1 MTTRRSPATLQRV
14 LPRFGIPAG
23 TEADGQRL
31 TVEYLTRLVA
41 ALQQAINDLSDPAAL
56 RCGNLIIHD
65 CLPQSSDL
73 NVGDV
78 YVDGNGFLKLRQGG
92 SPVVES
98 LRATGAVSNITV
110 SIT

>member
-1 MTTRRSPATLQRV
+1 MTTRRGAANLQRV
-14 LPRFGIPAG
+14 LPKLTIPAG
-23 TEADGQRL
+23 TENGQQL

-41 ALQQAINDLSDPAAL
+41 SLQQIINDLSDPGTS
-56 RCGNLIIHD
+56 RCGNLIIYD
-65 CLPQSSDL
+65 CLPQSAEL

>member
-1 MTTRRSPATLQRV
+1 MSTRRSPSNLQRV
-14 LPRFGIPAG
+14 LPRFSIPPNAQNG
-23 TEADGQRL
+23 EQL

-41 ALQQAINDLSDPAAL
+41 SLQQIINDLSDPGTS

-65 CLPQSSDL
+65 CQQHSSDL

-92 SPVVES
+92 SPVVDS